1 MNKLTIAAVPVEMLG
16 IVWPLAAPH
25 IERVIQKAPDEI
37 TMDALYKRVTSSNSL
52 LVVICDGKDVIA
64 ANILEVRT
72 FDTGIRSLY
81 IPITGGDRLNEWMVD
96 FLTVCKAIAKDY
108 KCTQLRGL
116 AVRKGWMR
124 KLEPLGWEEVH
135 TVIKCEIGE

>member
-1 MNKLTIAAVPVEMLG
+1 MSKLIIAAVPHELLGML
-16 IVWPLAAPH
+16 WPKAVKH
-25 IERVIQKAPDEI
+25 IERVVAKAPDEI
-37 TMDALYKRVTSSNSL
+37 TIEKLHERLLSGNSM
-52 LVVICDGKDVIA
+52 LVVICDEQEVIA

-81 IPITGGDRLNEWMVD
+81 IPITGGNRLDEWMED
-96 FLTVCKAIAKDY
+96 FLNVCKAIAKDF